1 MKRRATVFERLA
13 LKEKVRIQR
22 QMSSLVALNKE
33 ANRVSDVCNQLE
45 DIVEEIKSK
54 DDIESAGF
62 LRANAEMG
70 FHVRSQLDT
79 AKNRQDYINEELAN
93 IRRKVAFSNRRL
105 DRSTEKAKEIRASDR
120 EEREHKREDAEASR
134 RQRTVR

>member
-1 MKRRATVFERLA
+1 MC
-13 LKEKVRIQR
+13 
-22 QMSSLVALNKE
+22 SSDLV
-33 ANRVSDVCNQLE
+33 Q
-45 DIVEEIKSK
+45 EIKLK
-54 DDIESAGF
+54 DDIRSAGF

-105 DRSTEKAKEIRASDR
+105 DRSTEKAKEIRTSDR
-120 EEREHKREDAEASR
+120 EEREQKREDAEASR
-134 RQRTVR
+134 RQRNVR